1 MRTLPAPLASHLA
14 GGVTSLCRCWRL
26 ARADGVILGFTDH
39 DQDLTFDGVTYAAA
53 SGLAPS
59 EAESQVGMAVSGGEV
74 SGALTS
80 ANLTEADIA
89 SGLYDAAEVTVYL
102 VNWADVSQ
110 RIVLD
115 AATVGEI
122 RRADAGFVAEMRGVM
137 HLYDQQQGRLFLAD
151 CAADLGDSRCK
162 VALAALTVAGVVA
175 SSANRY
181 ALASAAVATKPAGWF
196 TGGKLTFTSGANAGR
211 TRMVKAHAA
220 GGALQFWEAFAADI
234 AAGDAITVTPGC
246 DKTFETCQAKFANLA
261 NFRGFPHIPT
271 PSFIL
276 TYARNGEAGLDG
288 GLLDP

>member
-26 ARADGVILGFTDH
+26 VRSDGVTLGFTDH
-39 DQDLTFDGVTYAAA
+39 DRDLTFDGVTFAAA

-59 EAESQVGMAVSGGEV
+59 EAETQLGMAVAGGEV

-80 ANLTEADIA
+80 AAIAEADIA
-89 SGLYDAAEVTVYL
+89 AGLYDAAEVTTYL

-110 RIVLD
+110 RMTLD

-122 RRADAGFVAEMRGVM
+122 RRSDQGFVAEMRGVM

-151 CAADLGDSRCK
+151 CSADLGDSRCK
-162 VALAALTVAGVVA
+162 VALAGLSVAGTVDA
-175 SSANRY
+175 SPDRY
-181 ALASAAVATKPAGWF
+181 TLSSAAVAARPAGWF
-196 TGGKLTFTSGANAGR
+196 TGGRLTLVSGANAGR
-211 TRMVKAHAA
+211 SRMVKTHATD
-220 GGALQFWEAFAADI
+220 GVLHVWEAFGAAI
-234 AAGDAITVTPGC
+234 APGDAITVTPGC
-246 DKTFETCQAKFANLA
+246 DKTFETCQGKFANLA

-276 TYARNGEAGLDG
+276 TYARTGEAGLDG